1 LGLNQPFNIARS
13 YLRSKE
19 INKQNFFHRSSSSK
33 QLYDWWQY
41 DTSYPMS
48 SNATEKID
56 DIALSVERLIARNE
70 ATLGDYEGQ
79 EVSVP
84 EYSSESEAGQLFS

>member
-1 LGLNQPFNIARS
+1 
-13 YLRSKE
+13 
-19 INKQNFFHRSSSSK
+19 
-33 QLYDWWQY
+33 
-41 DTSYPMS
+41 MS